1 MASTQFNKLS
11 FFGIRLAL
19 VLLAVL
25 SLVFLIGAILQA
37 FPLEI
42 SIGDPG
48 SSRSF
53 ELVFERADTLLQ
65 QLETESAV
73 LYPED
78 PHLNLV
84 DEYS

>member
-1 MASTQFNKLS
+1 MASTHFNKLS
-11 FFGIRLAL
+11 FFGLRLAL
-19 VLLAVL
+19 VLLAAL
-25 SLVFLIGAILQA
+25 SLLLLIVAAVQA

-53 ELVFERADTLLQ
+53 QLVFERVDTLLQ

-73 LYPED
+73 LYPDD